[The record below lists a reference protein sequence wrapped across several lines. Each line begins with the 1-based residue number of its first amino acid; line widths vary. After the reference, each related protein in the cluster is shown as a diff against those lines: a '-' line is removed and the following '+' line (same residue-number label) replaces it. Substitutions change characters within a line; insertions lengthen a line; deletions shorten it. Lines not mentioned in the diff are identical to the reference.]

1 MGHSGVPARSAA
13 VRWCGGCHRRSP
25 CGVAG
30 RDGPRSCARSPPGGA
45 RRSGRIGRRAR
56 HRRRGASRCPG
67 RARHDHGG
75 ARQWRR
81 RAVPGASCAAVLR
94 VPPPRRAASGD
105 GARRNRAA
113 PRDVPAAQPADRG
126 ARRCRDRRRGRAALG
141 VDVDGGS
148 GAIVRSRRGG
158 VARQSRLRALDRRR
172 RRDHRGWSRRG
183 ARPRGSTAPSRCTCE
198 RSDRRASPRCDRR
211 RRGRTRRD
219 HSTYRP
225 HGARG
230 ATRATH
236 DREDAVSPSDD
247 KKGRKAPPAKHA
259 KAKAAKSATK
269 EPATARRT
277 AKAERHGHGK
287 TDGHGHAKADAHG
300 HGHGR
305 TDAHGKAAAHGKAT
319 AHGKAD
325 AHGKAAHGKSDGQGK
340 SDGHAKTRG
349 KAKPAG
355 KTAKV
360 TRAAGKT
367 LKELEAELDAEHG
380 HEHAKKP
387 RKVKPGSAL
396 VVVESPAK
404 ARTIGKYLGSGFTV
418 KASVGHVRDLPKS
431 KIGVD
436 LEGDF
441 EPVYEVIEGKKKV
454 VAEIRKAARENE
466 TVYLASDPDREGEA
480 IAWHISEEIKDVNS
494 NLRRVL
500 INEIT
505 KKGVAAAIA
514 SPREIDMNKTDAQQA
529 RRILDRIVGYEISPI
544 LWNKVQRGLSAG
556 RVQSV
561 AVRLVCE
568 REAEISAFKP
578 EEYWSVEPPCRPGE
592 PPPFEARIWRWNGE
606 KAEPKTA
613 DDAQAIAAELAAG
626 DAVVASVDRKER
638 RKKPQA
644 PFITSKLQQDAARKL
659 RFSAKR
665 TMALAQRLYEGVE
678 LGDEGPTG
686 LITYMRTDST
696 RVSDDALTAV
706 RAHVTE
712 VNGKEYLPD
721 EPNQYGNKERAQD
734 AHEAIRPT
742 QLEWAP
748 DRVAAALAEHPEGP
762 ELVKLYTLIWQ
773 RFVASQMVPAVY
785 DATTVDIN
793 RGDAVLRATGQVM
806 KFAGYTKVYEVA
818 ETDDAKAEAAESADR
833 VLPPLE
839 VGDTIV
845 LESIRPEQHF
855 TQPPPRFSEASL
867 VKELEERGIGR
878 PPPHAPMMSTVGAR
892 GSADKRE
899 RRFFPTELGILV
911 NGLLVESFP
920 EIVNSDFT
928 AKMESDLDKVEEGSV
943 DWRKLLGGFYTPFK
957 DELEK
962 ARR

>member
-1 MGHSGVPARSAA
+1 MSS
-13 VRWCGGCHRRSP
+13 
-25 CGVAG
+25 
-30 RDGPRSCARSPPGGA
+30 
-45 RRSGRIGRRAR
+45 
-56 HRRRGASRCPG
+56 
-67 RARHDHGG
+67 
-75 ARQWRR
+75 
-81 RAVPGASCAAVLR
+81 
-94 VPPPRRAASGD
+94 
-105 GARRNRAA
+105 
-113 PRDVPAAQPADRG
+113 
-126 ARRCRDRRRGRAALG
+126 
-141 VDVDGGS
+141 
-148 GAIVRSRRGG
+148 
-158 VARQSRLRALDRRR
+158 
-172 RRDHRGWSRRG
+172 
-183 ARPRGSTAPSRCTCE
+183 
-198 RSDRRASPRCDRR
+198 
-211 RRGRTRRD
+211 
-219 HSTYRP
+219 
-225 HGARG
+225 
-230 ATRATH
+230 
-236 DREDAVSPSDD
+236 SDD
-247 KKGRKAPPAKHA
+247 KKDRKVASAKPTKGKPARPTRKEAAEGKKVAKPAKA
-259 KAKAAKSATK
+259 STKKAEAKAAPAEV
-269 EPATARRT
+269 EPA
-277 AKAERHGHGK
+277 AKK
-287 TDGHGHAKADAHG
+287 TKADA
-300 HGHGR
+300 
-305 TDAHGKAAAHGKAT
+305 KVVP
-319 AHGKAD
+319 
-325 AHGKAAHGKSDGQGK
+325 
-340 SDGHAKTRG
+340 G

-355 KTAKV
+355 KTAK
-360 TRAAGKT
+360 AAKPAKEKAKT
-367 LKELEAELDAEHG
+367 VKELEAELDAGEDG
-380 HEHAKKP
+380 APARKP
-387 RKVKPGSAL
+387 KKVKPGSAL

-404 ARTIGKYLGSGFTV
+404 ARTIGKYLGAGYVV

-436 LEGDF
+436 FEHNF

-480 IAWHISEEIKDVNS
+480 IAWHISEEIKDVNT
-494 NLRRVL
+494 NMKRVL

-514 SPREIDMNKTDAQQA
+514 APREIDMNKTDAQQA

-568 REAEISAFKP
+568 RDAEIAAFKP
-578 EEYWSVEPPCRPGE
+578 DEYWSVEVTGRGSQ
-592 PPPFEARIWRWNGE
+592 PPPFDARIWRWKGE
-606 KAEPKTA
+606 KAEPTTA
-613 DDAQAIAAELAAG
+613 DQANAIAAELAAG
-626 DAVVASVDRKER
+626 DAVVSSVDKKER

-696 RVSDDALTAV
+696 RVSDDAMTAL
-706 RAHVTE
+706 RGYIEATY
-712 VNGKEYLPD
+712 GKEYLPG
-721 EPNQYGNKERAQD
+721 EPNTYGNKERAQD

-742 QLEWAP
+742 LMEWTP
-748 DRVAAALAEHPEGP
+748 ERVTTALAEHPEGP

-785 DATTVDIN
+785 DATTIDMD
-793 RGDAVLRATGQVM
+793 RGEAVLRATGQVL

-833 VLPPLE
+833 LLPPIDVGE
-839 VGDTIV
+839 VV
-845 LESIRPEQHF
+845 RLESIRPEQHF

-878 PPPHAPMMSTVGAR
+878 PSTYASIMSTIVDR
-892 GSADKRE
+892 GYVEKRE
-899 RRFFPTELGILV
+899 ARFFPTELGILV

-962 ARR
+962 ARTEMRDVKREEIATEWICEKCGKPMVIKWGRNGSFLACQGYPECRNTQEVVKNLDGTWEKVPVQTTDEICETCGAPMTIKRGRFGSFLACTKYPECKTTKPISLGVKCPRPGCGGFIAEKRSRRGKPFYGCSNWAKKQCDFVAWDKPVPQPCPICNAKFVVKKENKRGIMLRCLECDWKQGADEAEENAA

>member
-1 MGHSGVPARSAA
+1 M
-13 VRWCGGCHRRSP
+13 
-25 CGVAG
+25 
-30 RDGPRSCARSPPGGA
+30 
-45 RRSGRIGRRAR
+45 
-56 HRRRGASRCPG
+56 
-67 RARHDHGG
+67 
-75 ARQWRR
+75 
-81 RAVPGASCAAVLR
+81 
-94 VPPPRRAASGD
+94 
-105 GARRNRAA
+105 
-113 PRDVPAAQPADRG
+113 
-126 ARRCRDRRRGRAALG
+126 
-141 VDVDGGS
+141 
-148 GAIVRSRRGG
+148 
-158 VARQSRLRALDRRR
+158 
-172 RRDHRGWSRRG
+172 
-183 ARPRGSTAPSRCTCE
+183 
-198 RSDRRASPRCDRR
+198 
-211 RRGRTRRD
+211 
-219 HSTYRP
+219 
-225 HGARG
+225 
-230 ATRATH
+230 
-236 DREDAVSPSDD
+236 SPSDD
-247 KKGRKAPPAKHA
+247 KKGRKAPPAKQA
-259 KAKAAKSATK
+259 KAKAAKPAAK
-269 EPATARRT
+269 EPADDTSKAGKAKAKAKPKAEAKVK
-277 AKAERHGHGK
+277 AKAE
-287 TDGHGHAKADAHG
+287 AKA
-300 HGHGR
+300 
-305 TDAHGKAAAHGKAT
+305 KAKNDSKTKPSAEPEAGAKA
-319 AHGKAD
+319 
-325 AHGKAAHGKSDGQGK
+325 
-340 SDGHAKTRG
+340 

-355 KTAKV
+355 KIAKEPK
-360 TRAAGKT
+360 AKSKT
-367 LKELEAELDAEHG
+367 VKELEAELDAGEDG
-380 HEHAKKP
+380 GPPKKP
-387 RKVKPGSAL
+387 KKVKPGSAL

-404 ARTIGKYLGSGFTV
+404 ARTIGKYLGSGFVV

-480 IAWHISEEIKDVNS
+480 IAWHISEEIKDVNT
-494 NLRRVL
+494 NLKRVL

-514 SPREIDMNKTDAQQA
+514 APRQIDMHKTDAQQA

-568 REAEISAFKP
+568 RDAEIAAFKP
-578 EEYWSVEPPCRPGE
+578 DEYWSVEATCRGAQ
-592 PPPFEARIWRWNGE
+592 PPPFEARIWRWKGE
-606 KAEPKTA
+606 KAEPKTSDEA
-613 DDAQAIAAELAAG
+613 HAIAGELAAG
-626 DAVVASVDRKER
+626 DAVVSTVDKKER

-696 RVSDDALTAV
+696 RVSDDAMTAL
-706 RAHVTE
+706 REHIGQTYGRE
-712 VNGKEYLPD
+712 FLPD
-721 EPNQYGNKERAQD
+721 EPNTYGNKERAQD

-742 QLEWAP
+742 LMEWTP
-748 DRVAAALAEHPEGP
+748 ERVAAALAEHPEGP

-785 DATTVDIN
+785 DATTIDME
-793 RGDAVLRATGQVM
+793 RGQAVLRATGQVM

-833 VLPPLE
+833 LLPPIE
-839 VGDTIV
+839 VGDVIK

-878 PPPHAPMMSTVGAR
+878 PSTYASIMSTIVDR
-892 GSADKRE
+892 GYVEKRE
-899 RRFFPTELGILV
+899 ARFFPTELGILV

-957 DELEK
+957 DELSK
-962 ARR
+962 ARTEMRDVKREEIANEWICEKCGKPMVIKWGRNGSFLACQGYPECRNTQEVVKNLDGTWEKVPVQTTDEICETCGAPMTIKRGRFGSFLACTKYPECKTTKPISLGVKCPRPGCGGFIAEKRSRRGKPFYGCSNWAKKQCDFVAWDKPVPQPCPICNAKFVVKKENKSGVTLRCLECDWKQGTDETEENAA

>member
-1 MGHSGVPARSAA
+1 
-13 VRWCGGCHRRSP
+13 
-25 CGVAG
+25 
-30 RDGPRSCARSPPGGA
+30 
-45 RRSGRIGRRAR
+45 
-56 HRRRGASRCPG
+56 
-67 RARHDHGG
+67 
-75 ARQWRR
+75 
-81 RAVPGASCAAVLR
+81 
-94 VPPPRRAASGD
+94 
-105 GARRNRAA
+105 
-113 PRDVPAAQPADRG
+113 
-126 ARRCRDRRRGRAALG
+126 
-141 VDVDGGS
+141 
-148 GAIVRSRRGG
+148 
-158 VARQSRLRALDRRR
+158 
-172 RRDHRGWSRRG
+172 
-183 ARPRGSTAPSRCTCE
+183 
-198 RSDRRASPRCDRR
+198 
-211 RRGRTRRD
+211 
-219 HSTYRP
+219 
-225 HGARG
+225 
-230 ATRATH
+230 
-236 DREDAVSPSDD
+236 VSPSDD
-247 KKGRKAPPAKHA
+247 KKGRKAPPAKQA
-259 KAKAAKSATK
+259 KAKAAKPDEKSKAK
-269 EPATARRT
+269 PAKSGGK
-277 AKAERHGHGK
+277 AKAASSAEGNGEVKPR
-287 TDGHGHAKADAHG
+287 AKAD
-300 HGHGR
+300 
-305 TDAHGKAAAHGKAT
+305 GKANGKADGK
-319 AHGKAD
+319 ASGKAD
-325 AHGKAAHGKSDGQGK
+325 ARDARD
-340 SDGHAKTRG
+340 AKTT
-349 KAKPAG
+349 KSAS
-355 KTAKV
+355 KTK
-360 TRAAGKT
+360 AAGKT
-367 LKELEAELDAEHG
+367 VKASKSVRELEAEL
-380 HEHAKKP
+380 HEEEGGPARKP
-387 RKVKPGSAL
+387 KKVKPGSAL

-436 LEGDF
+436 LEGNF

-466 TVYLASDPDREGEA
+466 IVYLASDPDREGEA
-480 IAWHISEEIKDVNS
+480 IAWHISEEIKDVNT

-514 SPREIDMNKTDAQQA
+514 HPREIDMHKTDAQQA

-568 REAEISAFKP
+568 REAEITAFRP
-578 EEYWSVEPPCRPGE
+578 DEYWSVEATCRADR
-592 PPPFEARIWRWNGE
+592 PPPPEAAAFEARIWRWDGQ
-606 KAEPKTA
+606 KAEPTTA
-613 DDAQAIAAELAAG
+613 DEAQAIASELAAG
-626 DAVVASVDRKER
+626 AATVASIDRKER

-696 RVSDDALTAV
+696 RVSDDAMTAL
-706 RAHVTE
+706 RDHIAQLY
-712 VNGKEYLPD
+712 GREYLPD
-721 EPNQYGNKERAQD
+721 EPNTYGNKERAQD

-742 QLEWAP
+742 LMEWTP
-748 DRVAAALAEHPEGP
+748 ERVATALADHPEGP

-785 DATTVDIN
+785 DATTVDID
-793 RGDAVLRATGQVM
+793 RGRAVLRATGQVL

-833 VLPPLE
+833 LLPPLE
-839 VGDTIV
+839 VGDAIV

-878 PPPHAPMMSTVGAR
+878 PSTYASIMSTIVDR
-892 GSADKRE
+892 GYVEKRE
-899 RRFFPTELGILV
+899 ARFFPTELGILV

-962 ARR
+962 ARTEMRDVKREEIATEWICEKCGKPMVIKWGRNGSFLACQGYPECRNTQEVVKNLDGTWEKVPVQTTDEICETCGAPMTIKRGRFGSFLACTRYPECKTTKPISLGVKCPRPGCGGFIAEKRSRRGKPFYGCSNWAKKQCDFVAWDKPVPQPCPICNAKFVVKKENKSGVTLRCLECDWKQGADDSEENAA